1 MDSSL
6 AARAVRAGLRE
17 VVAGKLAAAV
27 IVRAGRL
34 GLGLAAAIGACGG
47 RSGRR
52 AGGHVGSESGRRDTR
67 LAIVGG
73 LKYVFDDNVSAK
85 LLAGYENRTSNV
97 TRTSDRYF
105 VGASLDFDV
114 DLVAP
119 RWLSGR

>member
-1 MDSSL
+1 MW
-6 AARAVRAGLRE
+6 
-17 VVAGKLAAAV
+17 VVASQR
-27 IVRAGRL
+27 IRY
-34 GLGLAAAIGACGG
+34 
-47 RSGRR
+47 SEY
-52 AGGHVGSESGRRDTR
+52 VGSESGRRDTR

-73 LKYVFDDNVSAK
+73 LKYVFGDNVSAK